1 MLTLERKSTGIG
13 AAHTVAAVADR
24 YIGKEDNGGPVLS
37 PYEAIK
43 AEIEDLFLE
52 ASNWADGEPIA
63 SPEQADEVTRLLD
76 GIADAMKRADAARV
90 DENKPF
96 DDGKAEVQSRYNAL
110 IGKTKAVIGRAVMA
124 KEALQAVLTP
134 WRVEQERKAKA
145 EAARVAEEA
154 RLAQEAAQAAF
165 RGSTVDNLEE
175 RARAESLAVA
185 AQDIA
190 KVAKRADKAATTAT
204 GLRSVWT
211 ATMVDE
217 EKAMDGAYQRAPGR
231 FLDLAQALADE
242 AVRGGLRVVPG
253 FKITEERVAR

>member
-1 MLTLERKSTGIG
+1 MLTAERKSTVIG

-37 PYEAIK
+37 PYEAIRD
-43 AEIEDLFLE
+43 EIEDLFLE
-52 ASNWADGEPIA
+52 STNWADGEPIA

-76 GIADAMKRADAARV
+76 SIADAMKRADGARV
-90 DENKPF
+90 DEKRPL
-96 DDGKAEVQSRYNAL
+96 DEAAAEIQQRYNAL
-110 IGKTKAVIGRAVMA
+110 IGKTKTVTGRAVMA

-134 WRVEQERKAKA
+134 WRNKVETEKRA
-145 EAARVAEEA
+145 EAARLREEA
-154 RLAQEAAQAAF
+154 ELAAAEAQAAMQAS
-165 RGSTVDNLEE
+165 RDNLEE
-175 RARAESLAVA
+175 RARAESLAAA

-190 KVAKRADKAATTAT
+190 KVAKRADKDAVTKT

-211 ATMVDE
+211 ATLTDE
-217 EKAMDGAYQRAPGR
+217 GVGLDWGFARAPER
-231 FLDLAQALADE
+231 FRDLVQALADE

>member
-1 MLTLERKSTGIG
+1 MLTLERKSSSDG

-24 YIGKEDNGGPVLS
+24 YIGKEDNGGPALS
-37 PYEAIK
+37 PYEAIRD
-43 AEIEDLFLE
+43 EIEDLFLE

-76 GIADAMKRADAARV
+76 SIADAMKRADGARV

-96 DDGKAEVQSRYNAL
+96 DDGKAEVQARWNAL
-110 IGKTKAVIGRAVMA
+110 IGKTKTVTGRAVMA

-134 WRVEQERKAKA
+134 WRNKVEAEKRA
-145 EAARVAEEA
+145 EAARLREEA
-154 RLAQEAAQAAF
+154 ELAAAEAQAAF
-165 RGSTVDNLEE
+165 RDSTVDNLEE

-190 KVAKRADKAATTAT
+190 KVAKRADKAAVTKT

-211 ATMVDE
+211 ATLTDE
-217 EKAMDGAYQRAPGR
+217 GAALDWAYQRAPER
-231 FLDLAQALADE
+231 FRELVQALADE

-253 FKITEERVAR
+253 FVVGEERVAR